1 MTSGPV
7 TIIIFLLDTGP
18 LPDLP
23 LRSTQEDHLM
33 TNKYRIEY
41 LDCAGILQEI
51 FSVGNTPA
59 AAMAHA
65 AACEPRVHRI
75 VKALPI
81 TGA

>member
-1 MTSGPV
+1 
-7 TIIIFLLDTGP
+7 
-18 LPDLP
+18 
-23 LRSTQEDHLM
+23 M

-75 VKALPI
+75 VKALPV